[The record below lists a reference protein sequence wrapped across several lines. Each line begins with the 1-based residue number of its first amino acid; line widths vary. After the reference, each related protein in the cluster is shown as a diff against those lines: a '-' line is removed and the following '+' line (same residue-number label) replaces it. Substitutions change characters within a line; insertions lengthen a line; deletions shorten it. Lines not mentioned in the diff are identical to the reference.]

1 MLCFFGITMSEKD
14 LNSLS
19 DRVREGSA
27 EALGEYL
34 NAIKPRLVGL
44 LHHLTG
50 EHLQRVV
57 ETEDLFQEVARSAIA
72 SLAKIPRE
80 NLDVD
85 AWLERLARRRVVDAH
100 REHFGAAK
108 RSQSRNQVF
117 SQMGSDDSEGEGHF
131 EQLLIASITSPS
143 LAASRN
149 FKLAQLQTALAQLP
163 SEQQELLRLRY
174 SEGLPTAMIAEQ
186 MGKTDVAVRVM
197 LSRIIAALQ
206 KQLGGEE
213 C

>member
-1 MLCFFGITMSEKD
+1 MSEKD
-14 LNSLS
+14 LNALS

>member
-85 AWLERLARRRVVDAH
+85 AWLERLARRRMVDAH

>member
-1 MLCFFGITMSEKD
+1 MSEKD

-85 AWLERLARRRVVDAH
+85 AWLERLARRRMVDAH

>member
-1 MLCFFGITMSEKD
+1 MSEKD
-14 LNSLS
+14 LNALS

-108 RSQSRNQVF
+108 RSQSRNQIF

-143 LAASRN
+143 HAASRN

>member
-1 MLCFFGITMSEKD
+1 MSEKE
-14 LNSLS
+14 LNALS

-34 NAIKPRLVGL
+34 NAIKPRLLGL

-57 ETEDLFQEVARSAIA
+57 ETEDLFQEVASSAIA

-131 EQLLIASITSPS
+131 EQLLIASITSPG